1 MSDDR
6 VISALRSI
14 GISDPDE
21 LARAASI
28 MAAATEGAPSS
39 NGHAGPTVTELG
51 AALAESGDNVALI
64 GDVSIRVRPISTGNF
79 MRFSSA
85 MGGDEEEKVM
95 AVSRLIR
102 LAVEPADRDAAW
114 DAMDAAGWSVEDA
127 MGWLRAQVEIATGRP
142 TVRPSPSPG
151 PRPSPTPPSSGDL
164 QPSATP

>member
-21 LARAASI
+21 LARAESI
-28 MAAATEGAPSS
+28 MAAATEGAPST
-39 NGHAGPTVTELG
+39 NGHGATTVTELG
-51 AALAESGDNVALI
+51 AALAEGDSVALI
-64 GDVSIRVRPISTGNF
+64 GDTPIRVRAISTGEF

-85 MGGDEEEKVM
+85 LAGDESEIGG
-95 AVSRLIR
+95 AVGRLIR
-102 LAVEPADRDAAW
+102 AVVDPADRDAAW

-127 MGWLRAQVEIATGRP
+127 MTWLREQVEIATGRP

-151 PRPSPTPPSSGDL
+151 PRPVLTPSSSGDS